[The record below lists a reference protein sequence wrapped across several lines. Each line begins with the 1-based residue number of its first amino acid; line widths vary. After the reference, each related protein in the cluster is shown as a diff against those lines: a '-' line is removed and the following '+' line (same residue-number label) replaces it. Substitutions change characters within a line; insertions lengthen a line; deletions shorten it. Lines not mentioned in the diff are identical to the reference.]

1 MFLVAEKEMRL
12 FNKKTRPAPT
22 SVGTSNDA
30 VRAGWVES
38 QLAMLAPG
46 LRILDAGAGEQ
57 RFKIACEH
65 LEYVSQDFGEYES
78 EENNKGLHVED
89 WDYGKLDHV
98 CDIINIPEED
108 NSFDAI
114 LCTEVIEHIPYPH
127 LAIEE
132 FSRLLR
138 PGGTLLL
145 SAPFLS
151 LTHFA
156 PYHFSTGFNR
166 YYYETLLPK
175 AGFEVN
181 DISCNGNFFEL
192 VAQEVRRVSSVADR
206 YASSQVTP
214 KEFSAMQQVLQ
225 MLERFSGEDSG
236 SEELACFGL
245 HVIATRQET
254 IPAAKDTSAIE
265 NAVS

>member
-1 MFLVAEKEMRL
+1 MLLPLQR
-12 FNKKTRPAPT
+12 T
-22 SVGTSNDA
+22 GTLGYLS
-30 VRAGWVES
+30 S
-38 QLAMLAPG
+38 I
-46 LRILDAGAGEQ
+46 LRIGVRNGNCQPAIIDLNLRYRQTGGSWVVCPRLSNQ
-57 RFKIACEH
+57 RNHGPRDK
-65 LEYVSQDFGEYES
+65 DFGEYES
-78 EENNKGLHVED
+78 EENNKGLHVDD

-98 CDIINIPEED
+98 CDIINIPEKD
-108 NSFDAI
+108 HSFDAI

-181 DISCNGNFFEL
+181 EISCNGNFFEL

-206 YASSQVTP
+206 YAGSQVTP
-214 KEFSAMQQVLQ
+214 QEFSAMQQVLQ

-245 HVIATRQET
+245 QVIATRQEV
-254 IPAAKDTSAIE
+254 PAAAKATSAIE